1 MKLDI
6 THEQALVIG
15 ALCQDVHYSGILAKD
30 ARRNKRISRLY
41 EKIAKHQRV
50 ISLIRKELWALQGK
64 PLQGKPEKF
73 AHLYVC
79 PRCDKAGPIEDFKAW
94 KKKSQKYTQELL
106 AKAAGE
112 E

>member
-30 ARRNKRISRLY
+30 ARRKRNKRISRLY
-41 EKIAKHQRV
+41 EKIAKHQKV
-50 ISLIRKELWALQGK
+50 ISLIRKELWA
-64 PLQGKPEKF
+64 LQGKPEKF

-94 KKKSQKYTQELL
+94 KKKRQKYTQELL